1 MAAALAAGCGNV
13 VKSERAVDAALADAL
28 VCTAPTN
35 ACGGACADLMS
46 SNDHCG
52 DCDTK
57 CAVGAPCMA
66 GHCVDNV
73 TTCTQLHM
81 VNDQQPSGIYT
92 LIDGSQLYCD
102 MTTMVGHASLV
113 MAQWDAPPAGYT
125 IVSAADLQDASK
137 QAAFIALYNS
147 KGGLTVPTTFIS
159 GNCCFKNDATTTS
172 MLDLQADYIYP
183 SAAGASQ
190 CSPSGGYAVGTIY
203 QFEITTST
211 PVFVTSMAS
220 NFFATN
226 PATASPMTPQQCSV
240 DTNPAVFW
248 KVTQ

>member
-81 VNDQQPSGIYT
+81 VNDQQPSGTYT

-102 MTTMVGHASLV
+102 MTTLVGHASLV

-125 IVSAADLQDASK
+125 IVSAADLGDASK
-137 QAAFIALYNS
+137 QAAFIALYNNQ
-147 KGGLTVPTTFIS
+147 GGFKVPTTFIS
-159 GNCCFKNDATTTS
+159 GDCCFKNDATTS
-172 MLDLQADYIYP
+172 MMLFLQGAAVYP
-183 SAAGASQ
+183 GTAGASA
-190 CSPSGGYAVGTIY
+190 CNSTYTVGTTY
-203 QFEITTST
+203 QFEVLPGTTMNAV
-211 PVFVTSMAS
+211 PSMGAT
-220 NFFATN
+220 FFTTY
-226 PATASPMTPQQCSV
+226 PATAGLLCSV